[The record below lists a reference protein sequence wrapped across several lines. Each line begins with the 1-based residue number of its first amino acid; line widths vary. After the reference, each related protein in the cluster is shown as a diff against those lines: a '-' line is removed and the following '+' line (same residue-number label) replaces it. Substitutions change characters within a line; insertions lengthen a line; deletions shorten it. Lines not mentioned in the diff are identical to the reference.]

1 MSSGSRSTE
10 REIWGEEK
18 KEEKK
23 KKGAFWIPNS
33 RKAREFHSE
42 KLKIFYMFV

>member
-1 MSSGSRSTE
+1 MVVEAQKGKY
-10 REIWGEEK
+10 GEKKK

>member
-10 REIWGEEK
+10 REIWGAEK

-23 KKGAFWIPNS
+23 KKKELSGFPTVE
-33 RKAREFHSE
+33 R
-42 KLKIFYMFV
+42 L